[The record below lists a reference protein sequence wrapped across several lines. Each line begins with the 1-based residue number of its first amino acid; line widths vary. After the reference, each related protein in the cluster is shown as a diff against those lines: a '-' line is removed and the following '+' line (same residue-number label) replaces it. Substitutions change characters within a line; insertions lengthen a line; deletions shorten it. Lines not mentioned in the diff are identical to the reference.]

1 MHISTR
7 TGDLSA
13 TASMSEEGVRPSE
26 HDHVGTFTPP
36 QNSQEGIKE
45 VKKSAFEI
53 THVHID
59 NENEDLETSQVHNKT
74 ISEDD
79 NPCSPISSD
88 ILVASTPSKDLLSSD
103 RDVMPSSSALPV
115 LTSTGTVASV
125 NGPSHLPTAPGSR
138 FRKVNDY
145 TRERWKVMDS
155 LEVDADEHSDISEPR
170 NVPQKMMDTPSNSNS
185 PSTPRRNASLEMAS
199 SSSLSDVKSDAPLD
213 EITRSEG
220 ATLTEAP
227 GVMTSRR
234 ASVDLS
240 QDDMAST
247 DDNLETH
254 SQG

>member
-26 HDHVGTFTPP
+26 HDHVGTFAPS

-53 THVHID
+53 THVQVD
-59 NENEDLETSQVHNKT
+59 NENEDLETSQMHNKT

-79 NPCSPISSD
+79 NLCSPVSSD
-88 ILVASTPSKDLLSSD
+88 ILAASTPSKDLSSD
-103 RDVMPSSSALPV
+103 KDVMQSASALPV
-115 LTSTGTVASV
+115 LTSTGTVAST

-170 NVPQKMMDTPSNSNS
+170 SVPQKMMDPSSSSNS

-199 SSSLSDVKSDAPLD
+199 SSNLSDTKSDVPLD
-213 EITRSEG
+213 EVTRNEG
-220 ATLTEAP
+220 ATLTEVP
-227 GVMTSRR
+227 SVVTSRR
-234 ASVDLS
+234 ASVELS
-240 QDDMAST
+240 QDDIAST
-247 DDNLETH
+247 DDNFESY